1 MYFEYNNLN
10 NVDIQTMHETH
21 LVKTINKTEPSI
33 QQNNVGETDHL
44 MGRFPR

>member
-10 NVDIQTMHETH
+10 NVDIQTMHEIH
-21 LVKTINKTEPSI
+21 SVKTINKTEQSI